1 MDWKSPPAAKRIPDP
16 PETSARELKH
26 SGLLAGWVAPVSKPG
41 SPASDL
47 CSMGWETGVP
57 GERFV
62 LDGVGDR
69 LPCGHLAR
77 AEIDDRSLGNA
88 FQTRLH
94 LSFFPWN
101 SGLSSALKT
110 KQIPVFNT
118 LPPSPVHSFWLRNTG
133 NGYNPSN
140 VTTPRKRSSDR
151 KRPGSIS
158 IRDVARRAGVS
169 IATVSRAVNRIPTV
183 DPELAKR
190 VWKAIDEVGYVP
202 NTQARALV
210 SGRSRMLGLI
220 VSEITNPF
228 FPELV
233 QEFENLA
240 VAQGYEVLIGSTNY
254 EPARTESLIRRM
266 LQRNVDG
273 VAVMT
278 FGIEEDLVKQL
289 VEREFPLVFV
299 DAGPDLPN
307 IRVLKVNYGEGIRQ
321 AVQHLAALGHR
332 RIAFITGPLRLRSA
346 IARREAFVKSM
357 AELGLTVPSAHIVEG
372 NHTMEGGILAMEQL
386 TSHHELPTAVMCSND
401 MTAIGALHAL
411 FRTAHSVP
419 QEISVVGFDDI
430 HLAQFMLPPLTTVQ
444 MSCQDLAAAAVEAL
458 RAGIEHDHP
467 NAAKKEWQIPTR
479 LVVRQSTDFP
489 SGSLPALAARK
500 ASKPRNH

>member
-1 MDWKSPPAAKRIPDP
+1 M
-16 PETSARELKH
+16 
-26 SGLLAGWVAPVSKPG
+26 
-41 SPASDL
+41 
-47 CSMGWETGVP
+47 
-57 GERFV
+57 
-62 LDGVGDR
+62 
-69 LPCGHLAR
+69 
-77 AEIDDRSLGNA
+77 
-88 FQTRLH
+88 
-94 LSFFPWN
+94 
-101 SGLSSALKT
+101 
-110 KQIPVFNT
+110 
-118 LPPSPVHSFWLRNTG
+118 PPS
-133 NGYNPSN
+133 
-140 VTTPRKRSSDR
+140 VTTPRKSSSNR
-151 KRPGSIS
+151 KRPGTIS

-169 IATVSRAVNRIPTV
+169 IATVSRVVNGIPTV

-190 VWKAIDEVGYVP
+190 VWQVINEVGYFP

-233 QEFENLA
+233 QEFESLA

-254 EPARTESLIRRM
+254 EPERTESLIRRM

-278 FGIEEDLVKQL
+278 FGIEEELVQKL

-332 RIAFITGPLRLRSA
+332 RIAFITGPLRLRSV
-346 IARREAFVKSM
+346 IARRNAFLKSM
-357 AELGLTVPSAHIVEG
+357 AELGLAVPPAHIVEG
-372 NHTMEGGILAMEQL
+372 THTMEGGILAMEQL
-386 TSHHELPTAVMCSND
+386 SSKGELPTAVMCSND

-411 FRTAHSVP
+411 FRAKRNVP
-419 QEISVVGFDDI
+419 REISVVGFDDI

-444 MSCQDLAAAAVEAL
+444 MSCKDLAAAAVEAL
-458 RAGIEHDHP
+458 RAGIERDHP
-467 NAAKKEWQIPTR
+467 KAAKKEWQIPTR

-489 SGSLPALAARK
+489 SGSLPALARRK
-500 ASKPRNH
+500 AAKPKSRR